1 MVIDKEERVMFLEDC
16 VLIDKEI
23 LIFTDFHIGYE
34 EHIAEMGVLPDLQ
47 FKEII
52 ERLDKVFDLLKKE
65 KIGIKKIIILGD
77 LKHEFGGI
85 SDKEWRET
93 IGLLDYLDERIVG
106 DRGKKGRIILIKGNH
121 DNILRPIAKKRN
133 IELRD
138 YYCLNGICFMHGN
151 KLYPRCFE
159 NGKIL
164 MFGHMH
170 PSITLSDKYKGEKF
184 KCFLK
189 GKWMKKEVYVLP
201 SFSPISFGYDLKS
214 FQYDSEKNDGF
225 FIVPEKKLKDFEV
238 IIYNP
243 IDEKEINFGKLR
255 KLLRKN

>member
-1 MVIDKEERVMFLEDC
+1 MATGKEERVMFLEDC
-16 VLIDKEI
+16 VLIDGEI
-23 LIFTDFHIGYE
+23 LVFTDFHIGYE
-34 EHIAEMGVLPDLQ
+34 EHIAERGALPDLQ

-52 ERLDKVFDLLKKE
+52 ERLNRIFKLLE
-65 KIGIKKIIILGD
+65 KNNVKIKKIVILGD

-93 IGLLDYLDERIVG
+93 IGLLDYLDEKIIGNR
-106 DRGKKGRIILIKGNH
+106 DKKRRIILIKGNH
-121 DNILRPIAKKRN
+121 DNILGPIAKKRN

-151 KLYPRCFE
+151 KLYKNCFE
-159 NGKIL
+159 DSNIL
-164 MFGHMH
+164 MLGHLH

-189 GKWMKKEVYVLP
+189 GKWMKKQVYVLP

-214 FQYDSEKNDGF
+214 FQYDIEKNDGF
-225 FIVPEKKLKDFEV
+225 FIVPEKKLNDFEV

-243 IDEKEINFGKLR
+243 RDEKEFNFGKLK
-255 KLLRKN
+255 KLLN